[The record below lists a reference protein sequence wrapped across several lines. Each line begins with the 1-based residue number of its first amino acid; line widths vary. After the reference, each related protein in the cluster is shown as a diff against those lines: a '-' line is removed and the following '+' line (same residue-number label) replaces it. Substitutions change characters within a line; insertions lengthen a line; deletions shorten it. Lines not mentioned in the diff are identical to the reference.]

1 MTRAPT
7 RRAFVIAGIGG
18 LLIVAGA
25 TAQAGWLFV
34 LAAGVLGLVAG
45 SFVVRHRLRSVR
57 VERSVPLRT
66 RVGDIVRVGL
76 TVTNSSDKGVPLF
89 SITDPFAAFPRVD
102 VGVDRLAPNGIA
114 DVEILTAAT
123 TRGVF
128 SGGEVRLSSGA
139 PFGLSRSRRRLT
151 VASET
156 VVVPRWVDLA
166 SFPLIEPSTGSDIM
180 HERLRAGA
188 GEDFLGVREFR
199 PGDPLRAVHWRSSA
213 RAGTLVVRE
222 FEQEVSSRAA
232 LVLAAGTDHGEG
244 PGSSFEM
251 LVSAVASIGV
261 YALATGHPLHL
272 AAVRG
277 GVAEHLVDPSRNSML
292 DWLAQVQPSDASLEP
307 IVEEVIDRIGR
318 RGIVVICTT
327 DDGAAGASVN
337 AALDRVERAGAR
349 AAVVITRSST
359 WSGSADPRALTQ
371 REVPIRVLEKDKELA
386 RCLAG

>member
-1 MTRAPT
+1 MKRMPT

-57 VERSVPLRT
+57 VERSAPLRT

-76 TVTNSSDKGVPLF
+76 TVTNASGKGVPLF
-89 SITDPFAAFPRVD
+89 SMTDSFPAFPEIG
-102 VGVDRLAPNGIA
+102 VGVDRLAPNEIA
-114 DVEILTAAT
+114 EVEIVTAGSN
-123 TRGVF
+123 RGVF
-128 SGGEVRLSSGA
+128 AGGEIKLTSGA
-139 PFGLSRSRRRLT
+139 PFGLSRSRRRLS
-151 VASET
+151 VRSET
-156 VVVPRWVDLA
+156 VVVPRWVDLV
-166 SFPLIEPSTGSDIM
+166 SFPLIEPSSGSDMM

-232 LVLAAGTDHGEG
+232 LVLVGTNHGDG
-244 PGSSFEM
+244 PESSFEM
-251 LVSAVASIGV
+251 LVSAVASIGI
-261 YALATGHPLHL
+261 YALTTGHPIHM
-272 AAVRG
+272 ASVRDG
-277 GVAEHLVDPSRNSML
+277 LAEHLVDPSRNALL
-292 DWLAQVQPSDASLEP
+292 DWLAKAEPADGSLEP
-307 IVEEVIDRIGR
+307 VVEEVLDRIGR
-318 RGIVVICTT
+318 RGVVVLCTS
-327 DDGAAGASVN
+327 DDGAAGASLD

-349 AAVVITRSST
+349 AAVVIARSAT
-359 WSGSADPRALTQ
+359 WSDRSKVGQLSIDH
-371 REVPIRVLEKDKELA
+371 VPIRVLEKDKELG